1 LEIVDL
7 PDGMNY
13 ADGEMEEMAEH
24 FGVHDR
30 HCVRLIKSMKSQKGS
45 TFLTSSHTVNFY

>member
-13 ADGEMEEMAEH
+13 TDDEMEEMAEQ
-24 FGVHDR
+24 FGVRDR
-30 HCVRLIKSMKSQKGS
+30 HCVKLIKSMKTQKGS
-45 TFLTSSHTVNFY
+45 MFLHIFTHC

>member
-7 PDGMNY
+7 PDEMHYECGL
-13 ADGEMEEMAEH
+13 MEEMAEQ

-30 HCVRLIKSMKSQKGS
+30 HFVRLIKSMNTQKGS
-45 TFLTSSHTVNFY
+45 MFLHIFTHC